1 MEAQTGR
8 SGPLNPYLNDIGPHY
23 LMGAQIGRFYLR
35 NPYLNDIEPMILKSQ
50 VGFFVKCLT

>member
-1 MEAQTGR
+1 
-8 SGPLNPYLNDIGPHY
+8 
-23 LMGAQIGRFYLR
+23 MGAQIGRFYLR